1 MSRFYHGICEVDS
14 SKIPSECI
22 YTDWEGNTIKYIDEF
37 PDFKIGIPPQVK
49 KEFVLENGFEEGIK
63 DFSKAGDAGLGNTRY
78 HH

>member
-1 MSRFYHGICEVDS
+1 MSRFYHGIWEVDS

-22 YTDWEGNTIKYIDEF
+22 YTDWEGNTIKYTDEF

-49 KEFVLENGFEEGIK
+49 KFVLDNGFEGRFK
-63 DFSKAGDAGLGNTRY
+63 DFSKAGDAWLSNTWY